1 MTTAP
6 TLFDVAP
13 APQEPSQAPTPH
25 PEPQRTSDGL
35 LEAAEGNPADTSRSG
50 GGDRSRRAPTAT
62 TPAVE
67 PAVPPTRPDEAAPT
81 RPGRVS
87 RAVTAAAVLVVAV
100 TAAVTSFGHQHA
112 LALSAGE
119 NETAALLLPL
129 SVDGLALAAS
139 LVLLDARR
147 SGRRAG
153 ALPWLALGL
162 GVLASLAAN
171 VAAADPTIT
180 GRLVAAWPPVALA
193 LSFEMLLRQV
203 ERGSPPSGR
212 TRTVPEIGA

>member
-35 LEAAEGNPADTSRSG
+35 LGAAEGNPADTSRPG

-62 TPAVE
+62 APA
-67 PAVPPTRPDEAAPT
+67 AVPPTRPDEAAPN

-100 TAAVTSFGHQHA
+100 TAAVTSFSHQHTLA
-112 LALSAGE
+112 LAAGE
-119 NETAALLLPL
+119 TETAALLLPL
-129 SVDGLALAAS
+129 SVDGLTLAAS

-147 SGRRAG
+147 SGRPAG

-162 GVLASLAAN
+162 GVIASLTAN
-171 VAAADPTIT
+171 VAAADPTVV
-180 GRLVAAWPPVALA
+180 GRVVAAWPPVALA
-193 LSFEMLLRQV
+193 LSIELLLRQV
-203 ERGSPPSGR
+203 EQ
-212 TRTVPEIGA
+212 GARR

>member
-13 APQEPSQAPTPH
+13 AHQEPSQAPTPH
-25 PEPQRTSDGL
+25 PEPQRTSDGR
-35 LEAAEGNPADTSRSG
+35 LEASQGKPAGNDSRSG

-62 TPAVE
+62 APA
-67 PAVPPTRPDEAAPT
+67 AVPPTRPDEAAPN

-100 TAAVTSFGHQHA
+100 TAAVTSFSHQHTLA
-112 LALSAGE
+112 LAAGE
-119 NETAALLLPL
+119 TETAALLLPL
-129 SVDGLALAAS
+129 SVDGLTLAAS

-147 SGRRAG
+147 SGRPAG

-162 GVLASLAAN
+162 GVIASLTAN
-171 VAAADPTIT
+171 VAAADPTVV
-180 GRLVAAWPPVALA
+180 GRVVAAWPPVALA
-193 LSFEMLLRQV
+193 LSIELLLRQV
-203 ERGSPPSGR
+203 EQ
-212 TRTVPEIGA
+212 GARR